1 MGDAVTKSEPGH
13 MRVAIIGAGF
23 SGIAAAVALTR
34 RGITDYIMFEE
45 SDGIGGTWW
54 KNRYPG
60 AEVDLESHIYSF
72 SYERNDWPR
81 VYAWWYQLQ
90 EYLDRVARKWG
101 ILKQVRFGT
110 RVVSA
115 EWSEQD
121 QAYAVSTSAGG
132 EPELFDAVVSAVGFL
147 NIPLVPPFARG
158 EVAYAGVLCHT
169 STWPDG
175 LSMEGKS
182 VAVVGTGSSAV
193 QVVEVAERDASHLT
207 IFQLEPNWILPK
219 NSREFTESERRW
231 SRLAPVYYWKRLKL
245 YVGYDLRQRNSQH
258 ARLDGRANQKRR
270 ASALEYLRS
279 SLADRPDLIPLVTPE
294 FPFEGRRTVMSDTYY
309 QCLTSPK
316 VTLVPQAVTELT
328 STGVVDAAGEKH
340 DFDIV
345 VLATGFDAANYLST
359 FTVKGEGGK
368 DLHEAWEG
376 EPKAFLGLMVPG
388 FPNFFMMYGPNT
400 NAVPLVSFYQ
410 AQGAFIARVL
420 NHVRAKHLSAVTI
433 KPEAYRRYNTRLQQQ
448 LAKTVWAQTS
458 SYFTSGTGKVV
469 SQWPFS
475 ASRYI
480 LSTKVAPYTSV
491 DYS

>member
-1 MGDAVTKSEPGH
+1 MGDAVAKGNR

-23 SGIAAAVALTR
+23 SGISAAVALTR
-34 RGITDYIMFEE
+34 RGITDYVMFEE
-45 SDGIGGTWW
+45 SNGIGGTWW

-72 SYERNDWPR
+72 SYERNDWTR
-81 VYAWWYQLQ
+81 VYAWWYELQ
-90 EYLDRVARKWG
+90 EYLDRVARTRG
-101 ILKQVRFGT
+101 ILKHVRFGT

-121 QAYAVSTSAGG
+121 HAYVVSTSGG
-132 EPELFDAVVSAVGFL
+132 TATELFDAVVSAVGFL
-147 NIPLVPPFARG
+147 NIPLMPPFARG
-158 EVAYAGVLCHT
+158 EVAYLGALCHT
-169 STWPDG
+169 SAWPEG

-193 QVVEVAERDASHLT
+193 QVVEVAEREASHLT

-219 NSREFTESERRW
+219 NSRDFSQSERRW
-231 SRLAPVYYWKRLKL
+231 SGLAPVYYWKRLKL

-258 ARLDGRANQKRR
+258 ARLDGRGNQKRR
-270 ASALEYLRS
+270 TAALEYLQS
-279 SLADRPDLIPLVTPE
+279 SLVDRPDLIPVVTPE
-294 FPFEGRRTVMSDTYY
+294 FPFEGRRTVISDTYY
-309 QCLTSPK
+309 QLLKSPK
-316 VTLVPQAVTELT
+316 VTLVPHAVTQLT
-328 STGVVDAAGEKH
+328 ATGVEDAAGEKH

-359 FTVKGEGGK
+359 FTVKGEDGK
-368 DLHEAWEG
+368 DLHEAWGG
-376 EPKAFLGLMVPG
+376 EPEAFLGLMVPG

-410 AQGAFIARVL
+410 AQAAFIAKVL
-420 NHVRAKHLSAVTI
+420 NHVRSRHLSSVKV
-433 KPEAYRRYNTRLQQQ
+433 KPEAHRRYNTRLQQQ

-458 SYFTSGTGKVV
+458 SYFRSGTGKVV
-469 SQWPFS
+469 SQWPYS

-480 LSTKVAPYTSV
+480 LSTKAAPYTSV
-491 DYS
+491 EYS